1 MLTTKSQTLTAK
13 INMGQKVNPIAL
25 RLGIHQGF
33 KSIGYYSKKMYSR
46 TVLADIKIRE
56 ALFIRLKQ
64 AGVGDIIIERSLS
77 SIKLTIYVTR
87 PGIVIGRGG
96 TGLEE
101 LKKQIVKMLGV
112 STSDKNAKKIE
123 IKVEPIKDPNL
134 NAYLVGTNIADQL
147 IRRMPAKRV
156 MKQAVEKVMGSGAK
170 GVRVI
175 LAGRIGGAEIA
186 RRERLQAGKLS
197 LSTIRED
204 IDYANTPALTKS
216 GYVGVKVWINR

>member
-1 MLTTKSQTLTAK
+1 
-13 INMGQKVNPIAL
+13 MGQKVNPIAL

-33 KSIGYYSKKMYSR
+33 KSIGFYSKKQYAL
-46 TVLADIKIRE
+46 TVLGDIKIRE
-56 ALFIRLKQ
+56 ALFKRLKQ
-64 AGVGDIIIERSLS
+64 AGVADVIIERSLS

-101 LKKQIVKMLGV
+101 LKKFIVKML
-112 STSDKNAKKIE
+112 SYDTRDKNAKKIE
-123 IKVEPIKDPNL
+123 LKVEPIKEPNL

-175 LAGRIGGAEIA
+175 LSGRIGGAEIG
-186 RRERLQAGKLS
+186 RRERSQAGKVS

-204 IDYANTPALTKS
+204 IDYASTPALTKS